1 MRKRIFRMFAVLTA
15 MILLFQAGCNSPAKS
30 VYTAKEDYD
39 DKLYYAMTTPYGA
52 YPETIS
58 YTLGK
63 MTSVNN
69 SNMPEGDTYTD
80 NAYTRYIKNMI
91 NVQNID
97 AFEAQDTQY
106 NTNVSMAVSM
116 GALPDIM
123 MVSSQDDLQ
132 RLVEADMI
140 EDLTES
146 YNNCLSS
153 RIRAIYNSYG
163 SSLKDMI
170 TFDGRIMALPE
181 TNITDGPNLIWLRK
195 DWMDKLGLTAPK
207 TIEDVVDIIKA
218 FIEKDPGNNGT
229 DNNGRSNTVGLVI
242 DTELTGEC
250 GYSSEFLLDIVFA
263 CFNAYPKQWIKDSD
277 GNVVYGSVAS
287 EAKDALAY
295 IRQLYSDGII
305 DNDFLLRTTTN
316 ICELI
321 ENGRCGSFFGPWWA
335 PNNPLANAVNTNP
348 DADWQPYLI
357 QTSDDGSTSYHSQ
370 NPCYKYVV
378 VRKGFEHPEIAAKII
393 SVMFDSARYDSNALQ
408 EFIYYYQQNVEPTA
422 RPISINVDYNNALSI
437 CYEKIDKA
445 LKGESNPD
453 KLELLEKSYYDACSS
468 YISNTGKNYIESST
482 QGSDDTLERKDATS
496 TEWAAYVSRI
506 TACRLL
512 SEGNIRV
519 VDSMYF
525 KTTDTMKT
533 RWWRLKEKEKEAY
546 LKIICGAEDIS
557 YFDTFVN
564 EWNEQGGEAITNEVR
579 EELMDI
585 SG

>member
-1 MRKRIFRMFAVLTA
+1 
-15 MILLFQAGCNSPAKS
+15 
-30 VYTAKEDYD
+30 
-39 DKLYYAMTTPYGA
+39 
-52 YPETIS
+52 
-58 YTLGK
+58 
-63 MTSVNN
+63 
-69 SNMPEGDTYTD
+69 
-80 NAYTRYIKNMI
+80 
-91 NVQNID
+91 
-97 AFEAQDTQY
+97 
-106 NTNVSMAVSM
+106 
-116 GALPDIM
+116 
-123 MVSSQDDLQ
+123 
-132 RLVEADMI
+132 
-140 EDLTES
+140 
-146 YNNCLSS
+146 
-153 RIRAIYNSYG
+153 
-163 SSLKDMI
+163 MI

-277 GNVVYGSVAS
+277 GNVVYGSVTS

-321 ENGRCGSFFGPWWA
+321 ENGKCGSFFGPWWA

-482 QGSDDTLERKDATS
+482 QGSDDTLERKNATS

-585 SG
+585 AG

>member
-1 MRKRIFRMFAVLTA
+1 MLV
-15 MILLFQAGCNSPAKS
+15 
-30 VYTAKEDYD
+30 
-39 DKLYYAMTTPYGA
+39 
-52 YPETIS
+52 
-58 YTLGK
+58 GK
-63 MTSVNN
+63 M
-69 SNMPEGDTYTD
+69 P
-80 NAYTRYIKNMI
+80 
-91 NVQNID
+91 
-97 AFEAQDTQY
+97 
-106 NTNVSMAVSM
+106 
-116 GALPDIM
+116 ALPDIM
-123 MVSSQDDLQ
+123 MVSSEDELQ
-132 RLVEADMI
+132 RLVEEDMI

-195 DWMDKLGLTAPK
+195 DWMDKLGLTEPE

-229 DNNGRSNTVGLVI
+229 DNNGRSNTVGLVV

-277 GNVVYGSVAS
+277 GNIVYGSVTS

-316 ICELI
+316 VCELI
-321 ENGRCGSFFGPWWA
+321 EKGRCGSFFGPWWA
-335 PNNPLANAVNTNP
+335 PNNPLANAVNANP

-445 LKGESNPD
+445 LKGESDPD

-468 YISNTGKNYIESST
+468 YISNTGKNYIESSA
-482 QGSDDTLERKDATS
+482 QGSDNTLDRKNATS
-496 TEWAAYVSRI
+496 TQWAAYVSRI

-512 SEGNIRV
+512 NEGNIRI

-564 EWNEQGGEAITNEVR
+564 EWNEQGGETITNEVR
-579 EELMDI
+579 EELMDT